1 MSRVNGRTSDLPLR
15 LIIFAEHTDDNL
27 GVVREMRRDG
37 VRIFQ
42 RSTLITGEPG
52 SEFTGEIRRKDRVR
66 ENLRSKGRALLFVQ
80 SMNVEERDGEDPH
93 EQPWQEQHTGEGT
106 FLNKSNHA
114 ILRNGDDPETL

>member
-93 EQPWQEQHTGEGT
+93 EQPWQEQHT
-106 FLNKSNHA
+106 
-114 ILRNGDDPETL
+114 